1 MEEHTMAYAEQVVA
15 QQLANVVRAMRNAET
30 VPQEDDSE
38 DFTAG
43 YVQALDD
50 LLAWLQEDFDL

>member
-1 MEEHTMAYAEQVVA
+1 MAYAEQVVA